1 MRERLQHLGG
11 IHNRKR
17 GSVRESERP
26 IVVKK
31 RGNACGAKGP
41 YWKRASN
48 EMDRDPLER
57 MLDYGKSLYYEG
69 EAVPTGQAGVN
80 ASANAQGESFQESRM
95 SGLRRGGWGRQT
107 RSQGW
112 AIEAH
117 TWKQVGEARHNLQPY
132 YGGVNYAPLRKR
144 AETAHTACHTYS
156 SYRPQSS
163 TLLRQFNASSQRY
176 VALIVIQP
184 I

>member
-95 SGLRRGGWGRQT
+95 SGLRRGGWGR
-107 RSQGW
+107 
-112 AIEAH
+112 
-117 TWKQVGEARHNLQPY
+117 
-132 YGGVNYAPLRKR
+132 
-144 AETAHTACHTYS
+144 
-156 SYRPQSS
+156 
-163 TLLRQFNASSQRY
+163 
-176 VALIVIQP
+176 
-184 I
+184 

>member
-1 MRERLQHLGG
+1 MRERPQHLEG
-11 IHNRKR
+11 IHNREC

-57 MLDYGKSLYYEG
+57 RLDYGNSLYCEG

-95 SGLRRGGWGRQT
+95 RENRTSGLRRGGWGR
-107 RSQGW
+107 
-112 AIEAH
+112 
-117 TWKQVGEARHNLQPY
+117 
-132 YGGVNYAPLRKR
+132 
-144 AETAHTACHTYS
+144 
-156 SYRPQSS
+156 
-163 TLLRQFNASSQRY
+163 
-176 VALIVIQP
+176 
-184 I
+184 